1 MPPSELLVMP
11 SFDFLA
17 KLEHRR
23 LLSDKGWMNIWLE
36 HISKSQEEEQLI
48 MQ

>member
-17 KLEHRR
+17 KLEHQR
-23 LLSDKGWMNIWLE
+23 LLVAMKKEMLHEVS
-36 HISKSQEEEQLI
+36 SFPCT
-48 MQ
+48 